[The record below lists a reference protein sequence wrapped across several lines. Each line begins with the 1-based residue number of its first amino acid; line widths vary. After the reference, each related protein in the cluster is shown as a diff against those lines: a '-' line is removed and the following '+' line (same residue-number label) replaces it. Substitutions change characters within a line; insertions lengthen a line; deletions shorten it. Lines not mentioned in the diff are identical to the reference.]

1 MKTTLDL
8 DVIYNQNLSDELI
21 FKIGS
26 IINIHPSFSF
36 VSGYNYSDL
45 KKEFSCGIS
54 FQYRK
59 IEFDYGISFHSALGN
74 PIILS
79 LKYHI

>member
-1 MKTTLDL
+1 MKTKLNTDL
-8 DVIYNQNLSDELI
+8 IYDEGLSKETILRI
-21 FKIGS
+21 SSVTEFPYI
-26 IINIHPSFSF
+26 SFIT
-36 VSGYNYSDL
+36 GYNHSDL